1 MIQMKDENQH
11 LLENLQQSMEHSIKQ
26 MEQQQT
32 VLMTSCET
40 NTKMVDLAQES
51 EVGCT
56 DKKMEKEDTVRP
68 KIPALDTYV
77 KLQKKLIECVPL

>member
-1 MIQMKDENQH
+1 
-11 LLENLQQSMEHSIKQ
+11 
-26 MEQQQT
+26 
-32 VLMTSCET
+32 
-40 NTKMVDLAQES
+40 MVDLAQES